1 MTVSGLGIHLES
13 LLILRPARPDHWPPR
28 CAGLWWMDL
37 LPAHVAKASAER
49 YVPVPWVEA
58 KLGEL
63 GFSEISHVDVF
74 EPFMNSKLDCDI
86 NGPFSKAWRDG
97 DSRWCARTLTH
108 ALSHLPAL
116 RSCVAPELMSIL

>member
-1 MTVSGLGIHLES
+1 
-13 LLILRPARPDHWPPR
+13 
-28 CAGLWWMDL
+28 MDL

-86 NGPFSKAWRDG
+86 NGPFSKAWREG